1 VPHLR
6 RDVFLNDRII
16 VHECNGETGI
26 WLAPIAG
33 AILAGGLARVFFER
47 DPIETEIIEQR
58 RVTSP

>member
-1 VPHLR
+1 
-6 RDVFLNDRII
+6 

-47 DPIETEIIEQR
+47 DPIETEIIEQQ